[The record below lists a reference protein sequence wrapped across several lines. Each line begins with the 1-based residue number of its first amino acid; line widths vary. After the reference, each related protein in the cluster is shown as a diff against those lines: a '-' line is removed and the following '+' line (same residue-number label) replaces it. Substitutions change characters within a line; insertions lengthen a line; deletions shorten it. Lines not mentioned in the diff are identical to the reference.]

1 MIKRIY
7 EEKRKYY
14 NTENGLIKSQKGF
27 REFRIFGIRVSR
39 RNFDFSSDSL
49 DEKKAGVGF
58 NSK

>member
-1 MIKRIY
+1 MINRIW
-7 EEKRKYY
+7 EEEREYY

-39 RNFDFSSDSL
+39 RDFDFASTSL